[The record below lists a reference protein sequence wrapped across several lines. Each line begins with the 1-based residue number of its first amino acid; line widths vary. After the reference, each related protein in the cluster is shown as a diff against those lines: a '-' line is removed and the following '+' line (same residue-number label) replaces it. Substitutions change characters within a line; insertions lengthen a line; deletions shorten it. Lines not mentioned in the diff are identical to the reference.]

1 MTIDLLPNEVFKPI
15 PNYTDYLLSNMGRCY
30 STKSNQVLKPNLN
43 NKDYVRYDLKVRNKP
58 FRKHIFAHI
67 NVVRL
72 FGDSKGKLLTKE
84 VLETER
90 LSFFNLNIDHI
101 DGDKLNNRQSNL
113 EIVSHAEN
121 MRRLYERQRREFEED
136 TDKLPF

>member
-30 STKSNQVLKPNLN
+30 STKSNQILKFNLN
-43 NKDYVRYDLKVRNKP
+43 NAGYVRYDLRVSNKP

-67 NVVRL
+67 NVVRM

-84 VLETER
+84 VLKTER

-101 DGDKLNNRQSNL
+101 DGDKLNNKQSNL

-121 MRRLYERQRREFEED
+121 MRRLYERQRREFEENP
-136 TDKLPF
+136 DKLPF